1 MRFALKSLT
10 LGLFLL
16 VGGCSDSSY
25 NSNSNPT
32 DPTDP
37 TDPIVEI
44 VQPPEV
50 PAALSVVVSAT
61 ITDQLTGNIIEN
73 ASVNFFENSVAATNI
88 NGIDGQSIDS
98 LTVTDGGFQVTAENN
113 ITTFSVVVSA
123 DGYLDKIA
131 TINVDPADDVVATQL
146 NMLAVDVEAVSVVS
160 EDVAVGG
167 SEVPQTITVSTDVAQ
182 VEETTEGSAQ
192 IEVPATVV
200 LQDEQGAPVNV
211 TSLSVDIS
219 YIESQGF
226 DEPETYDTNIVVPD
240 ETPTTQQVYISDS
253 QLVDDQTISLTFSY
267 LADDANTSGLG
278 FSVDYDSAALTFASV
293 SNVFAGAVEEGPRT
307 GDTDSVYF
315 SWTSDSSSS
324 EPPESVVTEPS
335 QAASTQHVYVSESTK
350 SEDGT
355 KAVVT
360 LSYMSDDDTTTGIGF
375 KLQFDEAQLTLDNVE
390 LITSSDNI
398 AGGALTTE
406 GGISSLS
413 FGYASLF
420 GAWPGSTSA
429 DLAKV
434 TFDIVDGATGSA
446 DLDVV
451 QTSNAAGFAFDGQSH
466 AIAITGEPAAT
477 FPGSTTADLATV
489 TFNISEGSYGLTPID
504 ITETSSGSGYSFVGQ
519 SQQVAIGDEP
529 ESNEESV
536 SLASLIPEGLNS
548 DESIEEVLVPI
559 GVAEIN
565 MTSQDGTKIK
575 NFSQPITITINL
587 PADTELASGQNVQAA
602 DVFTVRSFDSE
613 ALVWTTEDN
622 DAVVGELQNGLYPAN
637 LQVDHL
643 TIFALAEKVTA
654 CNSAVTFSLT
664 GDAVPDSGLQLF
676 ISSDDTEK
684 TVSVG
689 STLVTISG
697 EEAKSS
703 GFVDDANASYQV
715 TVKDYTGNV
724 WSGPTEVTGLCGS
737 NVSIELANPVQTV
750 DETLSVNLVCSQDSL
765 VSTPLENAVVSYR
778 KDATSGALTAKQ
790 TAPGVYALS
799 QMDQSS
805 STYLVTIDTRTDE
818 GIVTTTVVPNG
829 NDESYNVE
837 TSCDVATGTGT
848 GSI

>member
-16 VGGCSDSSY
+16 VGACSDSSY
-25 NSNSNPT
+25 NSNSNTT
-32 DPTDP
+32 DPADP
-37 TDPIVEI
+37 ADPGVII
-44 VQPPEV
+44 VQDPAVPE
-50 PAALSVVVSAT
+50 ALSVIVSAS

-73 ASVNFFENSVAATNI
+73 ASVSFFEDSVAATNI
-88 NGIDGQSIDS
+88 SGIDGQSVDS
-98 LTVTDGGFQVTAENN
+98 LNLSDGGFQVTAENN
-113 ITTFSVVVSA
+113 ITTFTVVVSA

-131 TINVDPADDVVATQL
+131 TINVDPTDGVVTTQL
-146 NMLAVDVEAVSVVS
+146 NMLAVAVEAVSVVS

-167 SEVPQTITVSTDVAQ
+167 SEVVQKITVSTDVAN

-192 IEVPATVV
+192 VEVPATVV

-226 DEPETYDTNIVVPD
+226 DAPETYETDIAVP
-240 ETPTTQQVYISDS
+240 EEAPTTQQVYISDS

-267 LADDANTSGLG
+267 LADNANTSGVG
-278 FSVDYDSAALTFASV
+278 FSVDYDSAALTFDSV
-293 SNVFAGAVEEGPRT
+293 SNVFAGAVEEGPRA

-324 EPPESVVTEPS
+324 EAPVSVVTEPS

-355 KAVVT
+355 KAIVT
-360 LSYMSDDDTTTGIGF
+360 LSYMSDDATTTGIGF
-375 KLQFDEAQLTLDNVE
+375 KLQFNEAQLTLDNVE
-390 LITSSDNI
+390 LITTSDNI
-398 AGGALTTE
+398 AGGALTAE
-406 GGISSLS
+406 DGIANLS

-429 DLAKV
+429 DLATV
-434 TFDIVDGATGSA
+434 TFDIVDGTTGSA

-489 TFNISEGSYGLTPID
+489 TFNISEGSYGLTNID
-504 ITETSSGSGYSFVGQ
+504 IEEDSAGSGYSFVGQ

-529 ESNEESV
+529 ESNEEPV

-565 MTSQDGTKIK
+565 MTSEDGTQIK

-587 PADTELASGQNVQAA
+587 PADTKLASGENVQAT
-602 DVFTVRSFDSE
+602 DVFTVRSFDSDT
-613 ALVWTTEDN
+613 LVWTTEDN
-622 DAVVGELQNGLYPAN
+622 DAVVGELENGLYPAN
-637 LQVDHL
+637 LLVDHL

-654 CNSAVTFSLT
+654 CNSEVNFSLT
-664 GDAVPDSGLQLF
+664 GDAVPDSGLQLV

-684 TVSVG
+684 TVSV
-689 STLVTISG
+689 SSASVTLSG
-697 EEAKSS
+697 DEAKTS
-703 GFVDDANASYQV
+703 GFVDDANASYQI
-715 TVKDYTGNV
+715 TVEDYTGNV
-724 WSGPTEVTGLCGS
+724 WYESTEVTGLCGNS
-737 NVSIELANPVQTV
+737 VSIELANPVQTV

-765 VSTPLENAVVSYR
+765 VSSPLANAVVTYR

-790 TAPGVYALS
+790 IAPGVYALS

-818 GIVTTTVVPNG
+818 GVKSTTVVPDG
-829 NDESYNVE
+829 NDGSYNVE
-837 TSCDVATGTGT
+837 TSCDTVTGTGT
-848 GSI
+848 GSS